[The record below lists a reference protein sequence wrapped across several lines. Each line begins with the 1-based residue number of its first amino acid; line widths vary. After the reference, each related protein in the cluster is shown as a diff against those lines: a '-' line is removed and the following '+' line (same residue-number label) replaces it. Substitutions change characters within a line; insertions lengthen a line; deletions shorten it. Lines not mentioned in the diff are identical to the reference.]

1 MTADLGEIE
10 RLAGALLA
18 RVGSGE
24 RRRLLR
30 QIARE
35 IRNSQSARIARQ
47 QNPDGSAYARRREQ
61 RPPEPGRHAVKFL
74 YPKGAAEP
82 RLVLMKSWTRQGPLL
97 TGYDVEAGGIRSFFW
112 DKVAKWLPLDPGE
125 QNKGAGKLRRSGHI
139 RKAAMFRKLRLGK
152 NLRSGGTDAEAWV
165 GFSGRAAEIAGVHQE
180 GGTDRPAAKAKPVRY
195 ARRVLLGLSEADRA
209 LLADRLFDHLTR
221 A

>member
-1 MTADLGEIE
+1 VTEDLGEIE
-10 RLAGALLA
+10 RLAGALL
-18 RVGSGE
+18 RQVGSAE

-30 QIARE
+30 EIARE
-35 IRNSQSARIARQ
+35 IRGAQSARIARQ

-97 TGYDVEAGGIRSFFW
+97 TGYDAEAGGIRSFFW

-152 NLRSGGTDAEAWV
+152 NLRSGATDAEAWIA
-165 GFSGRAAEIAGVHQE
+165 FTKRAAPIGQ
-180 GGTDRPAAKAKPVRY
+180 RPRPSRCAMPV
-195 ARRVLLGLSEADRA
+195 AFCWA
-209 LLADRLFDHLTR
+209 
-221 A
+221 